1 MRRLKTIASAM
12 AVALV
17 LVASLDYVAS
27 AATGGKFILGQL
39 NKANKTTTL
48 KRTTGGPALQ
58 LATTSST
65 ASPLVVNGRG
75 RVANLNADLL
85 DGLDSSQLRN
95 RSYVFRWTF
104 NGRTQVDLDLPL
116 PVGSYLITYSNNF
129 FGVSA
134 TYTECF
140 IGEVTAGIHRYTGI
154 STGTETTSVGEPA
167 RTGAGLVTKVA
178 GGAISLH
185 CETQEGSFSALSHKP
200 LEVVAIP
207 TTVISTSTV
216 HLPDLP

>member
-85 DGLDSSQLRN
+85 DGKDSAALLATASVFTSAITTPTSELDI
-95 RSYVFRWTF
+95 VI
-104 NGRTQVDLDLPL
+104 PL
-116 PVGSYLITYSNNF
+116 PAGRYLISYSAYLATSTGSLASCVIMRRSVAAPSTNTYVGRSQFDPEPGSYPGLTGSGYVEKSGDATIHLGCS
-129 FGVSA
+129 SA
-134 TYTECF
+134 TFTT
-140 IGEVTAGIHRYTGI
+140 TASEPIQI
-154 STGTETTSVGEPA
+154 VAVKLPASTGP
-167 RTGAGLVTKVA
+167 VA
-178 GGAISLH
+178 L
-185 CETQEGSFSALSHKP
+185 TP
-200 LEVVAIP
+200 LP
-207 TTVISTSTV
+207 
-216 HLPDLP
+216 